1 MSCVSL
7 CIYMH
12 VYDLMR
18 TWTTTQVPDVKWE
31 DVGSLGDIREE
42 LNLSIC
48 EPILHPAKF
57 AALGVDPLASSK
69 QLLAGRLDFG
79 QKVQNP

>member
-1 MSCVSL
+1 M
-7 CIYMH
+7 
-12 VYDLMR
+12 
-18 TWTTTQVPDVKWE
+18 QVPDVKWE

-57 AALGVDPLASSK
+57 AALGLSAPTGV
-69 QLLAGRLDFG
+69 LLYGPPDIQVLVLSEPHLEGVWSDDF
-79 QKVQNP
+79 QT